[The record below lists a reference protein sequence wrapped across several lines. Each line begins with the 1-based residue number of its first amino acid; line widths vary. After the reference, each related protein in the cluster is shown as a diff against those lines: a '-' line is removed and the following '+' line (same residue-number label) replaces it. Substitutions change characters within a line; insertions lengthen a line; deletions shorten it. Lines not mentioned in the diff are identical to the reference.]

1 MDKMDKVLTQEKK
14 TLPFIKA
21 VAKYF
26 MDFLETDFHKRRNP
40 KRIIQ
45 NKNSD
50 NLHIGLNLN
59 KYPTFNKLI
68 LKEIN
73 LI

>member
-26 MDFLETDFHKRRNP
+26 MDFLEP
-40 KRIIQ
+40 V
-45 NKNSD
+45 
-50 NLHIGLNLN
+50 
-59 KYPTFNKLI
+59 
-68 LKEIN
+68 
-73 LI
+73 